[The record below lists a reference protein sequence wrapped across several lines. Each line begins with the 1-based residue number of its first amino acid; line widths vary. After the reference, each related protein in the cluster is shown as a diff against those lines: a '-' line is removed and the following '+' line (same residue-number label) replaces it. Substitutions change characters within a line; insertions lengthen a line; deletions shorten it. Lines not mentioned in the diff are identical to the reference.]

1 MHKKFLPV
9 LCSALMLPVSANLLA
24 ATNKLP
30 ESTTVKLGTAEEVCS
45 EFTDPK
51 WRDAQVIDGVEI
63 QESKMCNPDN
73 PNDIAAFVKGTNNI
87 SMSTLMETQL
97 AADAIT
103 ARNDM
108 DGDGDPDHY
117 IIKLEIAELNGHSP
131 DMKEP
136 TTTFDIAPG
145 IQPTFWVYAPKT
157 LDMSTLSLYEPIANP
172 LLRAPSPGIR
182 V

>member
-1 MHKKFLPV
+1 
-9 LCSALMLPVSANLLA
+9 
-24 ATNKLP
+24 
-30 ESTTVKLGTAEEVCS
+30 
-45 EFTDPK
+45 
-51 WRDAQVIDGVEI
+51 
-63 QESKMCNPDN
+63 MCNPDN
-73 PNDIAAFVKGTNNI
+73 PAEIAAFVKGTNNI
-87 SMSTLMETQL
+87 SMATLMETQL

-103 ARNDM
+103 VGNDM

-157 LDMSTLSLYEPIANP
+157 RDMSTLSLYEPVANP
-172 LLRAPSPGIR
+172 LLRAPSPVIR
-182 V
+182 VEQGDIVWIVLENSHYFRIRSTYTGSTTPIWTMAAKATTASAKPGKWT